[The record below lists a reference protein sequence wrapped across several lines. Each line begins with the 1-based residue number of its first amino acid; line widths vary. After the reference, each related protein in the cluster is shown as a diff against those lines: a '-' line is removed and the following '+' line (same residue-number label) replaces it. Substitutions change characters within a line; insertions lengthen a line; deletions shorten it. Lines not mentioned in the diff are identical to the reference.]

1 MSKMSRDN
9 EMKQGQES
17 IGEKEPFY
25 PQTGVAVTCRSFREY
40 EAMFA
45 LAGGAPATGPTLDVA
60 GGASSF
66 AAEARSRG
74 AEVVSADPRYVKSAE
89 TLYAESLE
97 EIATSAAKLERAK
110 DRFDW
115 SYYGSIEAHRANR
128 ENSLERFIADYRAE
142 TASGSGAY
150 VAASLPKLPFEDDA
164 FALTLCS
171 HFLFLYEEQFSYEFH
186 RDALKELYR
195 VTRPGGEL
203 RVYPLYTLRHERYP
217 GLDDLMRELGD
228 AGADVLLLPSRLPF
242 ISGSTQLLRIGKP
255 SRREG

>member
-1 MSKMSRDN
+1 MRRD
-9 EMKQGQES
+9 EGKKQGQENH
-17 IGEKEPFY
+17 GEKEPFY

-40 EAMFA
+40 EAMFTLEDGA
-45 LAGGAPATGPTLDVA
+45 LASGPTLDVA

-74 AEVVSADPRYVKSAE
+74 AQVVSADPRYAKTAD
-89 TLYAESLE
+89 TLHAESLE
-97 EIATSAAKLERAK
+97 EIASSTAKLERAK

-128 ENSLERFIADYRAE
+128 ERSLERFAADYRAE
-142 TASGSGAY
+142 AEAGSGAY
-150 VAASLPKLPFEDDA
+150 VAAGLPKLPFEDDT

-171 HFLFLYEEQFSYEFH
+171 HFLFLYEAQFSCEFH

-195 VTRPGGEL
+195 VTRPGGEV

-217 GLDDLMRELGD
+217 GLDGLMRELED
-228 AGADVLLLPSRLPF
+228 AGADVRLLPSRLPF
-242 ISGSTQLLRIGKP
+242 ISGSTQLLRVGKP
-255 SRREG
+255 ASREGRPE